1 MVSLNMELGK
11 VDRVTSFQLNH
22 TDPVATNDNE
32 TWSQQ
37 NLTQHHKAIILQLKY
52 FNHPSPKNIVKLL

>member
-11 VDRVTSFQLNH
+11 VDRGTSFQLNH

-32 TWSQQ
+32 TW
-37 NLTQHHKAIILQLKY
+37 
-52 FNHPSPKNIVKLL
+52 